1 MCIIL
6 NFQCRG
12 QAFNLH
18 LINKEHEDVIEAEV
32 FILIQQTF
40 LTRCAFQQKIRTI
53 RPWTISK
60 YEDVIEAKELILIQQ
75 IFLKRSAF

>member
-32 FILIQQTF
+32 LIVIRQTF
-40 LTRCAFQQKIRTI
+40 LTRCVFQQKIRTI
-53 RPWTISK
+53 
-60 YEDVIEAKELILIQQ
+60 EDVIEAKELILIQQ